1 MDNRER
7 ACAEREA
14 SRRVLVYA
22 GWEGVARGRGRP
34 HGVRGVT
41 VGVGPSRLP

>member
-1 MDNRER
+1 MERRER
-7 ACAEREA
+7 ACAERKA
-14 SRRVLVYA
+14 SRRNLASA
-22 GWEGVARGRGRP
+22 GWEGIAPGRGRP